1 MGSIFMS
8 KQILPEEKIRAV
20 KEYLEGRTSQQE
32 QAKKLGVKVSSFQEM
47 VAKYETFGEDGLLKS
62 KKNNQY
68 TAETKRLAVEAYLKG
83 EGSQTGICKRFK
95 IRSKVILRKWI
106 KVYNGHKELRPSR
119 GRGSDIYMTKGKST
133 TYEERLEI
141 VSYCIEQGND
151 YTAAIEKYGVSYQQ
165 IYSWVRK
172 YNEKGAEGLV
182 DKRGKR
188 KAASEMTE
196 LERLRAENKLLAA
209 RNKRLETECAVLK
222 KLEEIERRWH

>member
-1 MGSIFMS
+1 MS

-47 VAKYETFGEDGLLKS
+47 VAKYETFGEEGLRKGE
-62 KKNNQY
+62 KNKQY
-68 TAETKRLAVEAYLKG
+68 SAEIKRMAVESYLNG
-83 EGSQTGICKRFK
+83 EGSQTDICKRYK

-106 KVYNGHKELRPSR
+106 KVYNGHREVRPSK
-119 GRGSDIYMTKGKST
+119 GRGSDIYMTKGRNT

-141 VSYCIEQGND
+141 VSYCIAHGND
-151 YTAAIEKYGVSYQQ
+151 YTAVIEKYGVSYQQ

-188 KAASEMTE
+188 KPESEMTE
-196 LERLRAENKLLAA
+196 LEKLRAENKLLAA